1 MEKLQEIPLP
11 TSAFGEGLTI
21 LNDEIFQLTWQE
33 RDVYVYSKSLNL
45 LRTLKLPSEISFGW
59 GLCNDGTWLYV
70 TDGSSKLFK
79 VNPENFEVVES
90 VEVKSLNSNIHN
102 LNELE
107 WVDGEIWANVYFSKF
122 VARIS
127 PSDGKVLGWINLS
140 DLEKNENVSWFAGF
154 VLNGIAVFDER
165 IFVTG
170 KNWQNIYEIEISFD
184 HEQDKNPRLR

>member
-1 MEKLQEIPLP
+1 MEKLQEVPLP

-45 LRTLKLPSEISFGW
+45 LRTLKLPSEISSGW

-79 VNPENFEVVES
+79 VDPENFEVVES

-122 VARIS
+122 VARIR